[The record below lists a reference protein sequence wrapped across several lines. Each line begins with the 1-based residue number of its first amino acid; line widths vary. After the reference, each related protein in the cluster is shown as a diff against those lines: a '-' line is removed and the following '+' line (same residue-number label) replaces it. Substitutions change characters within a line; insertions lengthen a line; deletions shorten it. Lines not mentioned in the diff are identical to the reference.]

1 MSMLDD
7 PGVVAGL
14 EGLDAPGQPRST
26 TTSDPDFLS
35 GVHDLD
41 SGLTHLAP
49 DESVFLDDPPDEYE
63 DEPAEPSVEW
73 TTLLRSHLGVWVI
86 CGSFGAAAAAL
97 VFHAQVSRIWQWS
110 GAATSLWR

>member
-14 EGLDAPGQPRST
+14 NGLEPGQPRS
-26 TTSDPDFLS
+26 SAAGDPAFQAS
-35 GVHDLD
+35 IHDLD
-41 SGLTHLAP
+41 SGLTHFSP
-49 DESVFLDDPPDEYE
+49 DELPEFVAPGEEGLAEESVDPK
-63 DEPAEPSVEW
+63 
-73 TTLLRSHLGVWVI
+73 TLLRSYFGVWVI

-97 VFHAQVSRIWQWS
+97 VFHAEVSRLIGHWS

>member
-14 EGLDAPGQPRST
+14 EGLEPGQPR
-26 TTSDPDFLS
+26 TSAARDPAFQAS
-35 GVHDLD
+35 MQDLD
-41 SGLTHLAP
+41 SGLAHFSPDELPEFVAP
-49 DESVFLDDPPDEYE
+49 DEQQEL
-63 DEPAEPSVEW
+63 AEESFHW
-73 TTLLRSHLGVWVI
+73 KTLLRSYFGVWVI

-97 VFHAQVSRIWQWS
+97 VFHAQVSRLVWQWS